1 MMTVVVKVNNHYL
14 SITKGAPDIILHHAL
29 LSDKEKQEIL
39 NANTNM
45 ASRALRVLGLGIKAH
60 ANKPECNENLEEN
73 LTFLGLVGMIDPA
86 RPEVKEAIEVASKAG
101 IRTIMITGD
110 HITTAS
116 AIAKE
121 LNILKDGYRAISS
134 EELQK
139 MSDEELGNQIE
150 DYAVYARVSPEDK
163 VRIVEMWQKKGKV
176 VSMTGDGVNDSPA
189 LKKADIGCATVSYTH
204 LTLPTT

>member
-1 MMTVVVKVNNHYL
+1 
-14 SITKGAPDIILHHAL
+14 
-29 LSDKEKQEIL
+29 
-39 NANTNM
+39 M

-139 MSDEELGNQIE
+139 CLMKN
-150 DYAVYARVSPEDK
+150 
-163 VRIVEMWQKKGKV
+163 
-176 VSMTGDGVNDSPA
+176 
-189 LKKADIGCATVSYTH
+189 
-204 LTLPTT
+204 